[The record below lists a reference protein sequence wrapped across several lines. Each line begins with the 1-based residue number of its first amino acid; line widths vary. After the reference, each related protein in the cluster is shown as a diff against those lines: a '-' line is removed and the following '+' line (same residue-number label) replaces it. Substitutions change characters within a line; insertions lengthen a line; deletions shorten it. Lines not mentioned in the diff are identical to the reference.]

1 MSWLV
6 LSLVCAFSLAT
17 ADALTKRYLAA
28 YSPLE
33 AVLVRFGYAG
43 MMMVPLVLVN
53 PLPPVPPAFWGLLAL
68 LVPLEL
74 LAMWFY
80 VRAIQTSPL
89 ALTLPYLAFTPVLV
103 TVTGYVVLGETVPLV
118 GLVGVLLVVAG
129 AWLLNVERLHEGV
142 LAPFAAISHE
152 PGARFMLATAAL
164 YSLTAVFGKAAM
176 AHATPASFGPFYFA
190 LLGVATLV
198 LFGGRRRAG
207 LAVLWRRPWA
217 GGAVGLAMGVMA
229 VTHFLALDLVEAA
242 YMIAVKRT
250 SLLFGIVYG
259 ALWFH
264 EERLAQHLAAGAV
277 MLAGVVMLSI

>member
-6 LSLVCAFSLAT
+6 LSLVCAFALAT
-17 ADALTKRYLAA
+17 ADALTKRYLAG
-28 YSPLE
+28 YTPLE

-43 MMMVPLVLVN
+43 LVMVPLALAN
-53 PLPPVPPAFWGLLAL
+53 PLPAVPAVFWGLLAL

-74 LAMWFY
+74 LAMAFY
-80 VRAIQTSPL
+80 VKAIQTSPL

-103 TVTGYVVLGETVPLV
+103 TVTGLVVLGETVSPV
-118 GLVGVLLVVAG
+118 GLVGVVLVVAG

-142 LAPFAAISHE
+142 LAPFRAITRE
-152 PGARFMLATAAL
+152 PGARLMLATAAL
-164 YSLTAVFGKAAM
+164 YSVTAVVGKAAM
-176 AHATPASFGPFYFA
+176 AHATPSSFGPFYFA
-190 LLGVATLV
+190 LLGVATLA

-250 SLLFGIVYG
+250 SLLFGMVYG
-259 ALWFH
+259 ALWFQ
-264 EERLAQHLAAGAV
+264 EERLGRHLGAGGV
-277 MLAGVVMLSI
+277 MLAGVVLLSL